1 MQITKAVAHVPLQ
14 AGNSVRHKSADA
26 GSALRWSLGVLRGR
40 CSHYNSRQ
48 PLRAIGT
55 TYRRTGRNQN
65 THWMLLPW
73 TPHKTGSRSV
83 QRPKAMLGLEPRF
96 PPTSASRRCSRC
108 HRLRARSSRSHRLCR
123 SQHRYLIQTMRAFFF
138 FLYFLNLCEFP
149 LMLK

>member
-65 THWMLLPW
+65 TLWMLLLYGD
-73 TPHKTGSRSV
+73 KTGSRWV
-83 QRPKAMLGLEPRF
+83 QRPKAMLRLEPRF

-108 HRLRARSSRSHRLCR
+108 HRLRAHSSHSHCLCR